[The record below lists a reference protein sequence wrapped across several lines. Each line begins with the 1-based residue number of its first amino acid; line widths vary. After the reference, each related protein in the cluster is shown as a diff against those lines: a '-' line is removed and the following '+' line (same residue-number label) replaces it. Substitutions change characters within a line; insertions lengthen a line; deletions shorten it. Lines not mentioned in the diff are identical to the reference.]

1 MLKGYYTQ
9 IPPTLAEVLAEIGNV
24 SADED
29 FDTIVNAAVSTFFSF
44 YSPEKLTTAQA
55 LKLEKF
61 ILNFFIMRRISSG
74 NVKKWRQIF
83 RNRWNQIIPFYE
95 RLIETQEN
103 ESDYVNNPIR
113 NIDTQREEIGT
124 GTKTSDTDRDRS
136 STLQHTGEGTHTTDE
151 TGQKNHTGSFSENS
165 SSTEINRYS
174 DTPQGDSS
182 DIWEVDGQGNPALTN
197 IYLTDIRGITESST
211 RSGQDTAQESTTID
225 RDEATTDTY
234 TDTGAENENTD
245 YNEQTGHTT
254 NNEDTGFSGVSPSRL
269 LEEYRETFK
278 RIYDDLCAD
287 LEPCFYGMVEV
298 DDLIDFV

>member
-1 MLKGYYTQ
+1 MIKGYHVQ
-9 IPPTLAEVLAEIGNV
+9 IPPTLAEILADIGNV
-24 SADED
+24 SADDD
-29 FDTIVNAAVSTFFSF
+29 FDDIVNSAVTPFFAF
-44 YSPEKLTTAQA
+44 YTPEKLTSAQA

-74 NVKKWRQIF
+74 NVKKWKQIF

-103 ESDYVNNPIR
+103 ERDYVSNPIR
-113 NIDTQREEIGT
+113 NIDTQGEETGT
-124 GTKTSDTDRDRS
+124 GSKNADTDRDRTT
-136 STLQHTGEGTHTTDE
+136 TLQHEGEGAHNTDE
-151 TGQKNHTGSFSENS
+151 NETKNHTGSFSETS

-182 DIWEVDGQGNPALTN
+182 DIWEVDGQGNPSLTN
-197 IYLTDIRGITESST
+197 IYLTDIRGITENTNRTGSDTST
-211 RSGQDTAQESTTID
+211 DTTVLD
-225 RDEATTDTY
+225 RDETTTDSY
-234 TDTGAENENTD
+234 TDNGTENETTD
-245 YNEQTGHTT
+245 YNEVTGHTT
-254 NNEDTGFSGVSPSRL
+254 NSTDSGFSGVSPSRL